1 MASDP
6 AGAEAV
12 RLGREP
18 IDPAWLLAA
27 VADPAAGG
35 NVLFLGT
42 ARGLTAGVVT
52 RLLTYDAHEPLAFAT
67 LQQLRQQAI
76 DRFGLVACAVWHRLG
91 TVTPGAASVAVAA
104 SAAHRREAFAA
115 AEWLMEQHGLEGLT
129 ASYDLDASQLAAL
142 LRSAPPAWFEVTIHQ
157 HMPMFHMEHC
167 VFCAF
172 LSPGKDYR

>member
-42 ARGLTAGVVT
+42 ARGITAGVVT
-52 RLLTYDAHEPLAFAT
+52 SLLTYDAHEPLARAT
-67 LQQLRQQAI
+67 LEQLRRQALA
-76 DRFGLVACAVWHRLG
+76 RFGLVACAVWHRLG
-91 TVTPGAASVAVAA
+91 AVTPGATSVAVAA
-104 SAAHRREAFAA
+104 SAPHRREAFAA
-115 AEWLMEQHGLEGLT
+115 AEWLMERIKAEVPIWKCEEGEGGRREWLH
-129 ASYDLDASQLAAL
+129 
-142 LRSAPPAWFEVTIHQ
+142 PAEAT
-157 HMPMFHMEHC
+157 PRAE
-167 VFCAF
+167 AE
-172 LSPGKDYR
+172 P

>member
-115 AEWLMEQHGLEGLT
+115 AEWLMERIKHEVPIWKCEEGEDGRREWLHPT
-129 ASYDLDASQLAAL
+129 AAM
-142 LRSAPPAWFEVTIHQ
+142 PPEEAR
-157 HMPMFHMEHC
+157 P
-167 VFCAF
+167 
-172 LSPGKDYR
+172 